1 MDVINGKLI
10 FLPVLA
16 LVFWTFLVLLLIPFR
31 RFAVIRSGRNHIN
44 DFKLQETDQ
53 VPERVVQVN
62 RNYMNLLELP
72 VLFYLSALLFYLLD
86 AVTAVVL
93 VLAWVYLGLRVLHS
107 LIHLTYNRVFHRFL
121 VFAISNVILLA
132 IWLILAYQLVFDLP
146 LA

>member
-1 MDVINGKLI
+1 MELLNSKLI

-16 LVFWTFLVLLLIPFR
+16 LVFWTFIVLLILPFR
-31 RFAVIRSGRNHIN
+31 RFALIKSGQVSIN
-44 DFKLQETDQ
+44 DFKLQEAD
-53 VPERVVQVN
+53 RVAEAAVQVN

-72 VLFYLSALLFYLLD
+72 VLFYLACVLFYLLD

-93 VLAWVYLGLRVLHS
+93 VLSWIYLGLRIVHS

-121 VFAISNVILLA
+121 VFAFSNVILLA
-132 IWLILAYQLVFDLP
+132 IWLILAYQLVFDLQ